1 VENANQIHGFI
12 ESELVTTV
20 LEPPDENLSSCF
32 DELVRPHLD
41 KLYRLSFRLTQ
52 SVTDAEDL
60 LQDVLCKIY
69 ERRAELSS
77 ISDLGPWL
85 SRVLYNQFIDST
97 RKQKRRRLRV
107 VAENELPAN
116 SSVES
121 YPDPHSDPQTAAVT
135 QFDIDRVSQALQQ
148 LSVEHSTVIVMHD
161 VEGYKLEEMQVI
173 TGVPIGTLK
182 SRLSRA
188 RTRLKEILTSDGTF

>member
-1 VENANQIHGFI
+1 M
-12 ESELVTTV
+12 
-20 LEPPDENLSSCF
+20 LEPPEDNLSNCF
-32 DELVRPHLD
+32 EELVRPHLN

-52 SVTDAEDL
+52 SVDAAEDL

-69 ERRAELSS
+69 ERRAELTS

-97 RKQKRRRLRV
+97 RQHKRRRLRV
-107 VAENELPAN
+107 VTEHEM
-116 SSVES
+116 SSAATIDSFADPRPNPES
-121 YPDPHSDPQTAAVT
+121 AAVT
-135 QFDIDRVSQALQQ
+135 QFDIDRVSTALEQV
-148 LSVEHSTVIVMHD
+148 SEDHRTVLLMHD
-161 VEGYKLEEMQVI
+161 VEGYKLEEIQRI

-188 RTRLKEILTSDGTF
+188 RTRLREILKRDGTF